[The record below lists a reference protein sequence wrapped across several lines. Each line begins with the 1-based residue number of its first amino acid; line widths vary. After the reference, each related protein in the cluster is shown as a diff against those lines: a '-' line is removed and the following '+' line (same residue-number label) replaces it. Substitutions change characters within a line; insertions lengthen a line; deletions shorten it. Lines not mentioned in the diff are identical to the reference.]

1 MNIDIENT
9 KIKENKNEEKEN
21 KWLELE

>member
-21 KWLELE
+21 KWLKLE